1 MGWFSPVKGSY
12 PSLAQVDKTLP
23 VKASVKKI
31 ARGTI
36 VALEA
41 DSDSAE
47 GVWNVATGAAKLLY
61 VALQDYT
68 DPTAGF
74 AGDAFNPD
82 PHKLPAGIVGSGNG
96 QPRITAL
103 SLDQEGEYETTE
115 FKTDDTYAVGA
126 PLYVVDGRLQ
136 ATDPG
141 SSATVVGYVT
151 VGKTE
156 RWINNAIA
164 VPADGADQR
173 LAIRTGANRF
183 VLRFRT
189 K

>member
-1 MGWFSPVKGSY
+1 MGWFSPVKGHY
-12 PSLAQVDKTLP
+12 PSLGQVDKTLP
-23 VKASVKKI
+23 VKAGVTAI

-47 GVWNVATGAAKLLY
+47 GVWDVASGSDKLLY

-74 AGDAFNPD
+74 AGSAFD
-82 PHKLPAGIVGSGNG
+82 PKGGV
-96 QPRITAL
+96 PRITAL

-126 PLYVVDGRLQ
+126 ALYVVNGKLQ
-136 ATDPG
+136 ATNPG
-141 SSATVVGYVT
+141 SGTVVGYVT
-151 VGKTE
+151 MAPAE

-164 VPADGADQR
+164 VPDQTNGTTDPR
-173 LAIRTGANRF
+173 LAIRTGANKF

>member
-1 MGWFSPVKGSY
+1 MGWFSPVKGHY
-12 PSLAQVDKTLP
+12 PSLGQVDKTLP
-23 VKASVKKI
+23 VKTGVTAI

-36 VALEA
+36 VALKA

-47 GVWNVATGAAKLLY
+47 GVWDVASGSDKLLY

-74 AGDAFNPD
+74 AGSSFD
-82 PHKLPAGIVGSGNG
+82 PKGGV
-96 QPRITAL
+96 PRINAL
-103 SLDQEGEYETTE
+103 SLDQEGEFETTE
-115 FKTDDTYAVGA
+115 FKTDDTYTVGA
-126 PLYVVDGRLQ
+126 PLYVVNGKLQ

-151 VGKTE
+151 VAPAE

-164 VPADGADQR
+164 VPANGTDQR
-173 LAIRTGANRF
+173 LAIRTGANKF